1 MALIAGH
8 EPIVCHHQYVPTAE
22 GDYGFEI
29 EAPRIKYGRGVLRE
43 VGAEAKVMGLRR
55 VALFT
60 DGCSRSSRSR
70 PCAPRSKRPASTT
83 KLYDAVH
90 VEPTDDRSK
99 AAALRPRTGAST
111 ATCRSAAAR

>member
-43 VGAEAKVMGLRR
+43 SRR
-55 VALFT
+55 
-60 DGCSRSSRSR
+60 RSR
-70 PCAPRSKRPASTT
+70 R
-83 KLYDAVH
+83 
-90 VEPTDDRSK
+90 
-99 AAALRPRTGAST
+99 
-111 ATCRSAAAR
+111 